1 MLYRP
6 ILVVLLLSTTMV
18 AMAQEAV
25 PASSIGVRVFR
36 PAKLELLTP
45 GIIMSTVID
54 QMNRPQGPIPE
65 ETNVSLQF
73 AKAFKDATREKLR
86 LSDIPTQEEPS
97 TRRRNSHQSLPGTLE
112 MFADYQSVQY
122 LPLKWSTYQ
131 YGLKVRARMV
141 GDDGRASWEHKCY
154 IKPFKEDPRFQL
166 TKDAF
171 DSEGS
176 ALRRVISA
184 AAEHCAHEI
193 ADKL

>member
-1 MLYRP
+1 
-6 ILVVLLLSTTMV
+6 
-18 AMAQEAV
+18 
-25 PASSIGVRVFR
+25 
-36 PAKLELLTP
+36 
-45 GIIMSTVID
+45 
-54 QMNRPQGPIPE
+54 
-65 ETNVSLQF
+65 
-73 AKAFKDATREKLR
+73 
-86 LSDIPTQEEPS
+86 
-97 TRRRNSHQSLPGTLE
+97 
-112 MFADYQSVQY
+112 
-122 LPLKWSTYQ
+122 
-131 YGLKVRARMV
+131 MV

>member
-1 MLYRP
+1 
-6 ILVVLLLSTTMV
+6 
-18 AMAQEAV
+18 MAQEAA
-25 PASSIGVRVFR
+25 PASPIEMRVFR

-45 GIIMSTVID
+45 GIIMSNVID
-54 QMNRPQGPIPE
+54 QMNRPQGPIPQ

-73 AKAFKDATREKLR
+73 AKAFKDASGEKLF
-86 LSDIPTQEEPS
+86 LSDVPIEEEP
-97 TRRRNSHQSLPGTLE
+97 TARRRSSHQSLPGTLE
-112 MFADYQSVQY
+112 MFADYQSIQY

-141 GDDGRASWEHKCY
+141 GDDGRVSWEHKCY

-171 DSEGS
+171 DSEGR
-176 ALRRVISA
+176 ALRAVISA
-184 AAEHCAHEI
+184 AAEHCAREI